1 MKNQLLKYINEHNL
15 FDRDSKILLA
25 ISGGIDSIC
34 LAHLLIKLE
43 YKVAFAHCNFKLRSE
58 ESDEDL
64 EFVKNL
70 ASNYDIPFY
79 HCSFETK
86 EYSIQNGS

>member
-1 MKNQLLKYINEHNL
+1 MKNKFLKYINENHL
-15 FDRDSKILLA
+15 ITRDSKIILA
-25 ISGGIDSIC
+25 ISGGIDSVC
-34 LAHLLIKLE
+34 LADLLIKLE
-43 YKVAFAHCNFKLRSE
+43 YKVVFAHCNFKLRGK

-70 ASNYDIPFY
+70 ASNYDVPFY

-86 EYSIQNGS
+86 EY